1 MRGLLVDLI
10 GGIGQVAVKAAGV
23 SAMFRKKDEKL
34 TGVILKKDEQI
45 LDLGK
50 QLGEMKLL
58 RDGEV
63 SGLRI
68 DLNKEVARNADL
80 EKKLKEAEEKLAAV
94 KPEADIIKEFQG
106 TDAYLQAVADAGAP
120 EVLRSWKVA
129 ETLIKTNPEATWEI
143 FVEAFLA
150 AKDAIDRGEGEPE
163 FYQGPNPLIFPSE
176 TPFLDAVNKPVE

>member
-1 MRGLLVDLI
+1 MF
-10 GGIGQVAVKAAGV
+10 KA
-23 SAMFRKKDEKL
+23 KDDKL

-68 DLNKEVARNADL
+68 DLSAERARNADL

-94 KPEADIIKEFQG
+94 KPEVDVIKEFQE

-129 ETLIKTNPEATWEI
+129 ETLIKTNPEANWET

-150 AKDAIDRGEGEPE
+150 AKEAIERGEGEPE
-163 FYQGPNPLIFPSE
+163 CFQGPNSLIFPSD
-176 TPFLDAVNKPVE
+176 TPFLDAVNKTVE